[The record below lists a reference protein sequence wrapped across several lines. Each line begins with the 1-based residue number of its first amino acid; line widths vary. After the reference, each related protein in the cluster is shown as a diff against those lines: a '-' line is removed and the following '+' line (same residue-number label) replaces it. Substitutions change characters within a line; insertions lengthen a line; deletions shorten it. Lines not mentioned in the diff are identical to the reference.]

1 MTLYVVKH
9 IGTKQY
15 LPIEKGASWW
25 EGYNLN
31 GTVRIF
37 KNAKAARSF
46 ISSWV
51 RGRVMKRYIDGST
64 PWSDSIETFEYE
76 DVGRTKDMLVAIPV
90 EIKELV

>member
-9 IGTKQY
+9 NSTGQY
-15 LPIEKGASWW
+15 LPIENGASWW
-25 EGYNLN
+25 EGDNLN

-37 KNAKAARSF
+37 KNEKAAKSF

-51 RGRVMKRYIDGST
+51 RGRVTKRYIEGQD
-64 PWSDSIETFEYE
+64 PWSDSIETLEYE
-76 DVGRTKDMLVAIPV
+76 DVGRRRNMLVAIPV